1 VPCFAS
7 EYDAAAWRSP
17 VVWVALRLVV
27 RGGSELTNSEQKFR
41 EAVLVPPR
49 SEGGAGR
56 RESGLSESSY
66 TARSASA
73 IDGDASWDN
82 EGDREGGNG
91 NGGEREGAGG
101 KREGADASDKRGI
114 YQPRGAK
121 EQMTDRTDRGRSG
134 QEELKAGEGAP
145 HDLNQS
151 LARLEMNSLE
161 VKLYLDSID
170 QRISR
175 MEPRLEEMRGP
186 EPESAQG
193 TELAE
198 GADAR
203 RGEVA
208 AAEPVLSTTERRRRA
223 QGVPV
228 ERRRTSYAMPAEVEE
243 VEPWSWKP
251 WTWKA
256 WERGSGD
263 QEPGNSRHADWR
275 GRLLAHK
282 RWAPVVLLGVGAVL
296 GVAYWSS
303 GQHSTPKNSTGAA
316 GLGAGLE
323 SATGHGARKGS
334 GEVPGGR
341 SSMQG
346 STGRTEAPNRVGG
359 TRAGSVKVEQGVAV
373 LPGNGV
379 GVPATY
385 GQAYPNN
392 NGEVGNTAKN
402 NVTNNSG
409 TTSGDMMGSP
419 SEGSGAGTVAAETG
433 ASDRTTAEAGSSH
446 SVSSSPAVASSGSTA
461 GGSNSN
467 GSSSSSNGPSSST
480 PSPRIIPPSPSRVH
494 VSSGVM
500 AGNLL
505 YSQAPQYPHG
515 FAGLFHSQGKVVMQ
529 AIISKNGQV
538 ENLRVISGHYML
550 RGAAKDAVR
559 KWRYRPYSIR
569 GSPVEVA
576 TIISVEFR
584 R

>member
-1 VPCFAS
+1 M
-7 EYDAAAWRSP
+7 
-17 VVWVALRLVV
+17 
-27 RGGSELTNSEQKFR
+27 TNSEQKFR

-66 TARSASA
+66 TAPSASA
-73 IDGDASWDN
+73 IDGDASWDD

-91 NGGEREGAGG
+91 NGGEREGNGG
-101 KREGADASDKRGI
+101 KREGADGSDKSGI

-121 EQMTDRTDRGRSG
+121 EQMTERTDRGLSG
-134 QEELKAGEGAP
+134 QEELKAGEAAP
-145 HDLNQS
+145 HDVNQS

-275 GRLLAHK
+275 GWLLAHK
-282 RWAPVVLLGVGAVL
+282 RWAPGVLLGLGAVL

-323 SATGHGARKGS
+323 SATGNGARNGS
-334 GEVPGGR
+334 AWGTGGR
-341 SSMQG
+341 PSAQTSS
-346 STGRTEAPNRVGG
+346 GRTEAANRVAG

-373 LPGNGV
+373 LPGNLAGAS
-379 GVPATY
+379 ATY
-385 GQAYPNN
+385 GQAYSNKDGDIGNAAANDANN
-392 NGEVGNTAKN
+392 KA
-402 NVTNNSG
+402 TNNSG
-409 TTSGDMMGSP
+409 AISGDMMGSP
-419 SEGSGAGTVAAETG
+419 SEGSGAGTVVADT
-433 ASDRTTAEAGSSH
+433 SDRTAAEAGISRSG
-446 SVSSSPAVASSGSTA
+446 SSSPTVASSGSTA
-461 GGSNSN
+461 GGSNAN
-467 GSSSSSNGPSSST
+467 GSSSSSNGPSSPT
-480 PSPRIIPPSPSRVH
+480 PSPKIIPSSPSRVH

>member
-1 VPCFAS
+1 M
-7 EYDAAAWRSP
+7 
-17 VVWVALRLVV
+17 
-27 RGGSELTNSEQKFR
+27 TNSEQKFR

-56 RESGLSESSY
+56 RESGLSESNY

-73 IDGDASWDN
+73 IDGDASWDD
-82 EGDREGGNG
+82 EGDPEGGNG
-91 NGGEREGAGG
+91 NGG

-208 AAEPVLSTTERRRRA
+208 GVVRSSGVEAEPVLSTTERRRRA

-316 GLGAGLE
+316 ALGAGLE
-323 SATGHGARKGS
+323 SATGHGARNGS
-334 GEVPGGR
+334 AWGTGGR
-341 SSMQG
+341 PSAQTSS
-346 STGRTEAPNRVGG
+346 GRTEAANRVAG

-373 LPGNGV
+373 LPGNLAGA
-379 GVPATY
+379 PATY
-385 GQAYPNN
+385 GQAYSNN
-392 NGEVGNTAKN
+392 NGDIGNAAANDAN
-402 NVTNNSG
+402 NKATNNSG
-409 TTSGDMMGSP
+409 AISGDMMGSP
-419 SEGSGAGTVAAETG
+419 SQGSGTGTVVADT
-433 ASDRTTAEAGSSH
+433 SDRTAAEAGSSR
-446 SVSSSPAVASSGSTA
+446 SGSSSPAVASSGSTA
-461 GGSNSN
+461 GGSNAN

-480 PSPRIIPPSPSRVH
+480 PSGRIIPPSPSRVH